1 MAHQA
6 YNFTLDDT
14 YKLTEAVTVNAA
26 NGVEVAATVA
36 WIDLGA
42 VAPAFNVN
50 TSSTAPYAKFA
61 VVLDWGT
68 IDSTISG
75 GGYHV
80 YVEGADDSAFTTGK
94 TRLTEY
100 KIGPTATTGHQFPT
114 QNNSRD
120 VFFTDNVSTPSA
132 TTPTNAAGGTSQ
144 STKRYIRLRF
154 VTFYSAGTANLEVL
168 NAWMVP
174 L

>member
-14 YKLTEAVTVNAA
+14 YKLTAAVTVNAA
-26 NGVEVAATVA
+26 DAVQVAATVD

-75 GGYHV
+75 GYYV
-80 YVEGADDSAFTTGK
+80 YVEGADDAAFTTGR

-100 KIGPTATTGHQFPT
+100 KLGPTGTTGHQFPT
-114 QNNSRD
+114 QNNGRD
-120 VFFTDNVSTPSA
+120 VFFTDNVSSPSA
-132 TTPTNAAGGTSQ
+132 TAAGGTSQ
-144 STKRYIRLRF
+144 STKRYIRMRF
-154 VTFYSAGTANLEVL
+154 VAFYSAGTANLQVL

>member
-14 YKLTEAVTVNAA
+14 YKLTAAVTVNAA
-26 NGVEVAATVA
+26 NGVEVAATVDG
-36 WIDLGA
+36 IDLGA

-75 GGYHV
+75 G
-80 YVEGADDSAFTTGK
+80 
-94 TRLTEY
+94 
-100 KIGPTATTGHQFPT
+100 
-114 QNNSRD
+114 
-120 VFFTDNVSTPSA
+120 
-132 TTPTNAAGGTSQ
+132 
-144 STKRYIRLRF
+144 
-154 VTFYSAGTANLEVL
+154 TANLQVL

>member
-14 YKLTEAVTVNAA
+14 YKLTAAVTVNAA
-26 NGVEVAATVA
+26 DGVQVAATVDS
-36 WIDLGA
+36 IDLGA

-50 TSSTAPYAKFA
+50 TSSTAPYARFA

-68 IDSTISG
+68 IDSTIT
-75 GGYHV
+75 GGYYV
-80 YVEGADDSAFTTGK
+80 YVEGADNSSFTTGRV
-94 TRLTEY
+94 RLTEY
-100 KIGPTATTGHQFPT
+100 KLGRTADTGHEFAT
-114 QNNSRD
+114 QNNGRD
-120 VFFTDNVSTPSA
+120 VFFTDNVSSPS
-132 TTPTNAAGGTSQ
+132 TTAAGSTAQ
-144 STKRYIRLRF
+144 STKRYIRIRF
-154 VTFYSAGTANLEVL
+154 VAFYSAGTANLQVL